1 MQSGD
6 YKYKVDLTGVSRYME
21 DINILG
27 IGRKIDENDANIW
40 EKQIINHAKEYVKK
54 YEFFSY
60 KDDILTLLKI
70 MEKTRNEEIS
80 DEELGQLQV
89 ALVLLLCVRDSAKEG
104 KTEKRELKWLDS
116 LMYYE
121 EETLWLR
128 RYLYKRQKFNL
139 KRAQKNIDICPD
151 EETEFDNRLKDVLN
165 NYTQFF
171 RKGVSKSFKIPKRI
185 GECRLADLVLSDYA
199 VYPILPAVL
208 SSDIIQRNV
217 YRKKLAK
224 CKLVN
229 PHLELPE
236 WDEPI
241 NKYKILHKRS
251 GLLCADIADFL
262 AMHLRPVS
270 KPLSRIVDS
279 PTGFLE
285 EVQEEFVVPRCQTA
299 NLAQDLIEFYDLG
312 MNDGQLLRN
321 KISSYIEWPKK
332 YTREVIEAPF
342 AEHGMELAEVIDF
355 VRQMLSAKIWYDTS
369 TMRVRYWHDILY
381 SKLIDGNGVI
391 KQRTVCDFFGVDE
404 RSNKMKEADRIFER
418 YFETVRIIYNVVDD
432 TLPDAMSGRVQNN
445 IANNFIIRFNKT
457 METQYWRME
466 ALCGQMDEADDVI
479 KRAEDMPRQ
488 LQKAMEGPLTVQV
501 AYDFVK
507 EHITKAP
514 NGKECMEGRAQKC
527 YPKEEKR
534 YELLWYYAE
543 HMPGAWVAIYQFLLA
558 RSFDII
564 GHYAVALLRH
574 CAIRQCT
581 IELEKEIENIDA
593 DVQRIKRQ
601 IAAKEKKSTS
611 AKEKE

>member
-1 MQSGD
+1 
-6 YKYKVDLTGVSRYME
+6 ME
-21 DINILG
+21 DINILE
-27 IGRKIDENDANIW
+27 IVRKIDENGANTW
-40 EKQIINHAKEYVKK
+40 KNQIINHVKEYVKK
-54 YEFFSY
+54 YEFSSY
-60 KDDILTLLKI
+60 KDAILTLLKI
-70 MEKTRNEEIS
+70 MEKTRNKEIS

-89 ALVLLLCVRDSAKEG
+89 ALVLLLCVRDSDKEG

-121 EETLWLR
+121 DETLWLR

-139 KRAQKNIDICPD
+139 KRTQQNITICPD
-151 EETEFDNRLKDVLN
+151 EKTEFENRLKDVLN

-171 RKGVSKSFKIPKRI
+171 RKGVSKIFKIPKKI
-185 GECRLADLVLSDYA
+185 GKCRLADLALSDYA

-208 SSDIIQRNV
+208 SSDIIQLNV
-217 YRKKLAK
+217 YRKSPAK
-224 CKLVN
+224 SKLVN
-229 PHLELPE
+229 PHLELPA
-236 WDEPI
+236 WDESI
-241 NKYKILHKRS
+241 NKYKILHKKSR
-251 GLLCADIADFL
+251 LLCADIAEFL
-262 AMHLRPVS
+262 AMHLRTVS
-270 KPLSRIVDS
+270 IPLSRIADS

-285 EVQEEFVVPRCQTA
+285 AVQEEFVVPRCRTV
-299 NLAQDLIEFYDLG
+299 NLAQDLIAFYDLG

-332 YTREVIEAPF
+332 YTREVIEARF
-342 AEHGMELAEVIDF
+342 AEHGRELAEVIDF

-369 TMRVRYWHDILY
+369 AKRVRYWHDILY

-391 KQRTVCDFFGVDE
+391 KQRTVCDFFRVDAKQN
-404 RSNKMKEADRIFER
+404 RMKKADRIFER
-418 YFETVRIIYNVVDD
+418 YFETVRIIYNVVED

-445 IANNFIIRFNKT
+445 IANDFIIRFNKT
-457 METQYWRME
+457 METQYWEME
-466 ALCGQMDEADDVI
+466 ALCGQMDEVDDVI

-488 LQKAMEGPLTVQV
+488 LQKELKGPLTVQV
-501 AYDFVK
+501 AYDFVQ

-514 NGKECMEGRAQKC
+514 DSKECMEERAQKC

-558 RSFDII
+558 RSFDVI

-574 CAIRQCT
+574 CAIRQCQ
-581 IELEKEIENIDA
+581 IELEKEIKDIDA

-601 IAAKEKKSTS
+601 IAAKQKEASLAEAKSTS

>member
-1 MQSGD
+1 
-6 YKYKVDLTGVSRYME
+6 ME
-21 DINILG
+21 DINILE
-27 IGRKIDENDANIW
+27 IVRKIDENDANTW
-40 EKQIINHAKEYVKK
+40 KNQIINHVKEYVKK
-54 YEFFSY
+54 HEFSSY
-60 KDDILTLLKI
+60 KDAILTLLKI
-70 MEKTRNEEIS
+70 MEETRNKEIS

-89 ALVLLLCVRDSAKEG
+89 ALVLLLCVRDSDKEG

-139 KRAQKNIDICPD
+139 KRTQQNITICPD
-151 EETEFDNRLKDVLN
+151 EKTEFENRLKDVLN

-171 RKGVSKSFKIPKRI
+171 RKGVSKIFKIPKKI
-185 GECRLADLVLSDYA
+185 GKCRLADLALSDYA

-208 SSDIIQRNV
+208 SSDIIQLNV
-217 YRKKLAK
+217 YRKSPAK
-224 CKLVN
+224 SKLVN

-241 NKYKILHKRS
+241 NKYKILHKKSR
-251 GLLCADIADFL
+251 LLCADIAEFL
-262 AMHLRPVS
+262 AMHLRTVS
-270 KPLSRIVDS
+270 IPLSRIADS

-285 EVQEEFVVPRCQTA
+285 AVQEEFVVPRCRTV
-299 NLAQDLIEFYDLG
+299 NLAQDLIAFYDLG

-332 YTREVIEAPF
+332 YTREVIEARF
-342 AEHGMELAEVIDF
+342 AEHGRELAEVIDF
-355 VRQMLSAKIWYDTS
+355 VRRMLSAKIWYDTS
-369 TMRVRYWHDILY
+369 TMKVRYWHDILF
-381 SKLIDGNGVI
+381 SKLIDDKGLI
-391 KQRTVCDFFGVDE
+391 KQGTACDFFGVDA
-404 RSNKMKEADRIFER
+404 RSNRMKEADRIFER
-418 YFETVRIIYNVVDD
+418 YFETVRIIYNVVED

-445 IANNFIIRFNKT
+445 IANDFIIRFNKT
-457 METQYWRME
+457 METQYWEME
-466 ALCGQMDEADDVI
+466 ALCGQMDEVDDVI

-488 LQKAMEGPLTVQV
+488 LQKALEGPLTVQV

-507 EHITKAP
+507 EHITHAP
-514 NGKECMEGRAQKC
+514 NSKECMEERAQKY
-527 YPKEEKR
+527 YPEKEKR
-534 YELLWYYAE
+534 YELLRYYAE

-558 RSFDII
+558 RSFDVI

-574 CAIRQCT
+574 CAIRQCQ
-581 IELEKEIENIDA
+581 IELEKEIKDIDA

-601 IAAKEKKSTS
+601 IAAKQKEASLAEAKSTS

>member
-1 MQSGD
+1 
-6 YKYKVDLTGVSRYME
+6 ME
-21 DINILG
+21 DINILE
-27 IGRKIDENDANIW
+27 IVRKIDENDANTW
-40 EKQIINHAKEYVKK
+40 KSQIINHVKEYVKK
-54 YEFFSY
+54 HEFSSY
-60 KDDILTLLKI
+60 KDAILTLLKI
-70 MEKTRNEEIS
+70 MEETRNKEIS

-89 ALVLLLCVRDSAKEG
+89 ALVLLLCVRDSDKEG

-139 KRAQKNIDICPD
+139 KRTQQNITICPD
-151 EETEFDNRLKDVLN
+151 EKTEFENRLKDVLN

-171 RKGVSKSFKIPKRI
+171 RKGVSKIFKIPKKI
-185 GECRLADLVLSDYA
+185 GKCRLADLALSDYA

-208 SSDIIQRNV
+208 SSDIIQLNV
-217 YRKKLAK
+217 YRKSPAK
-224 CKLVN
+224 SKLVN
-229 PHLELPE
+229 PHLELPA
-236 WDEPI
+236 WDESI
-241 NKYKILHKRS
+241 NKYKILHKKSR
-251 GLLCADIADFL
+251 LLCADIAEFL
-262 AMHLRPVS
+262 AMHLRTVS
-270 KPLSRIVDS
+270 IPLSRIADS

-285 EVQEEFVVPRCQTA
+285 AVQEEFVVPRCRTV
-299 NLAQDLIEFYDLG
+299 NLAQDLIAFYDLG

-332 YTREVIEAPF
+332 YTREVIEARF
-342 AEHGMELAEVIDF
+342 AEHGRELAEVIDF

-369 TMRVRYWHDILY
+369 TKRVRYWHDILY
-381 SKLIDGNGVI
+381 SKLIAGHRVK
-391 KQRTVCDFFGVDE
+391 KQRTVYDFFGVDAKP
-404 RSNKMKEADRIFER
+404 NGTKEADRIFER
-418 YFETVRIIYNVVDD
+418 YFETVRIIYNVVED

-445 IANNFIIRFNKT
+445 IANDFIIRFNKT
-457 METQYWRME
+457 METQYWEME
-466 ALCGQMDEADDVI
+466 ALCGQMDEVDDVI

-488 LQKAMEGPLTVQV
+488 LQKELKGPLTVQV
-501 AYDFVK
+501 AYDFVQ

-514 NGKECMEGRAQKC
+514 DSKECMEERAQKC

-558 RSFDII
+558 RSFDVI

-574 CAIRQCT
+574 CAIRQCQ
-581 IELEKEIENIDA
+581 IELEKEIKDIDA

-601 IAAKEKKSTS
+601 IAAKQKEASLAEAKSTS